1 MPQARQNQISLDATS
16 TYHCISR
23 CVRRQYL
30 CGVDTHTGKDFS
42 HRRDWIRT
50 RIFELQSIFA
60 IDVCAYAVMNNH
72 THLVLCVQQDVALA
86 WSDREV
92 AARWL
97 KLFGGK
103 PLIRSYVAGEQLSQ
117 AQLSAVS
124 SMIKR
129 YRERLFS
136 ISWFMRCLN
145 EPIARQANAED
156 NVTGRF
162 WEGRFKSQ
170 ALLDEASVIAAMAY
184 VDLNPIRA
192 GMAKTPEESDYTSI
206 QQRVL
211 EQDPKIAA
219 RDKPSIQSLP
229 EDLRSAIGRL
239 MPFSDQAT
247 SDQTPKKPE
256 RWIPYEIQDYLEL
269 VDWSGRAIIQGKRGR
284 IPDDLPPI
292 LDRLKIDPDNYV
304 RFINRN
310 QKSRFHGFIG
320 TVKSMRNL
328 AQDFGRSFLKGQAAA
343 AALFSPG

>member
-1 MPQARQNQISLDATS
+1 MPQARENQISLDATS

-23 CVRRQYL
+23 CVRRQFL
-30 CGVDTHTGKDFS
+30 CGKDAHTGKDFS
-42 HRRDWIRT
+42 HRRDWIRA

-60 IDVCAYAVMNNH
+60 IEVCAYAVMSNH
-72 THLVLCVQQDVALA
+72 AHLVLCVQQDFALD
-86 WSDREV
+86 WDDREI
-92 AARWL
+92 ARRWL

-103 PLIRSYVAGEQLSQ
+103 PLVRSFVAGEKLSE
-117 AQLSAVS
+117 AQKSAVS
-124 SMIKR
+124 ALLER

-156 NVTGRF
+156 NVSGRF

-170 ALLDEASVIAAMAY
+170 ALLDEAAVVAAMAY

-192 GMAKTPEESDYTSI
+192 AMADTPEESDYTSI

-219 RDKPSIQSLP
+219 RDPERIEALP
-229 EDLRSAIGRL
+229 EDLRTAIGRL
-239 MPFSDQAT
+239 MPFSDQAP
-247 SDQTPKKPE
+247 DDPE
-256 RWIPYEIQDYLEL
+256 HAIPYQIQDYLEL
-269 VDWSGRAIIQGKRGR
+269 VDWSGRAIIEGKRGR

-292 LDRLKIDPDNYV
+292 LERLKIDPHNYL
-304 RFINRN
+304 RFINRT

-320 TVKSMRNL
+320 SMKSMQGL
-328 AQDFGRSFLKGQAAA
+328 AADFGRSFLKGQAAA